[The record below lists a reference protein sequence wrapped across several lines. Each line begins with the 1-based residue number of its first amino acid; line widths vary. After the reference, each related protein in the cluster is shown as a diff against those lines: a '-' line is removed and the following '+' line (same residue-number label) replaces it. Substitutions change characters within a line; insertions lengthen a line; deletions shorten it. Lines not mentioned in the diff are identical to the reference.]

1 MVPTDSGW
9 FSNDDDDND
18 YNGVGVDGG
27 DVNDDYDGGGSNDS
41 GDDDA
46 VDFDVTVHLKITV
59 PTKR

>member
-1 MVPTDSGW
+1 MPTDSGW
-9 FSNDDDDND
+9 FSNDHGDND
-18 YNGVGVDGG
+18 YNV
-27 DVNDDYDGGGSNDS
+27 GGSNDS